1 MHQGHCT
8 TSEHRVRLASKMIA
22 FEGQYGAVSEM
33 SQLHGISRQTLYG
46 WKGKGAA
53 ALQRAFQVKQEPAE
67 PEEQLERAVLTLLT
81 EAHASYRGIQV
92 CLEKLLGLH
101 VSLGKITTIVQE
113 AGKRAQAWLSH
124 QLPKGM
130 RVLALDEQYGR
141 KRGEAYFNIVDVHSG
156 LVIASV
162 PSLPVDAESWV
173 LLLWQM
179 QEQGLKW
186 KTLVT
191 DGGKALQEAVEEVSP
206 DQIHQRD
213 VWHVEQEG
221 QKVQARLD
229 RCVQALE
236 EQAKTVARQAE
247 RLAGGHKPRG
257 AHPKCDVQ
265 AHTALLQQARRTT
278 SDLRYLMWELKRLL
292 QVVVVA
298 ANPHLGVLS
307 LPQREQELQALL
319 ALFAEL
325 WQTAPQ
331 TMQEPL
337 KRLLHH
343 IQFALPHLVGF
354 TKALETLQQEISQR
368 LGPDAEYLIGWA
380 WQYRC
385 VLGPETSQLLAGLP
399 AEWRESA
406 SSLFCAWDQAVR
418 ASSTVENW
426 HSVLRPFLAVHRTL
440 SAGML
445 ALLAVWHNHRVA
457 PRGLHQ
463 GQSPLQRSGIHEQAI
478 DWLVTLGYR
487 PALPALAIGSL
498 KPQMAARAA

>member
-1 MHQGHCT
+1 
-8 TSEHRVRLASKMIA
+8 MIA
-22 FEGQYGAVSEM
+22 FEGQYGVVSEM
-33 SQLHGISRQTLYG
+33 SQLHRISRQTLYG

-53 ALQRAFQVKQEPAE
+53 ALERAFKVKQEPAE
-67 PEEQLERAVLTLLT
+67 PEEQIERAVLTLLT

-92 CLEKLLGLH
+92 CLEKLVGLH
-101 VSLGKITTIVQE
+101 VSLGKIATIVQE
-113 AGKRAQAWLSH
+113 AGKRAQEWLSH
-124 QLPKGM
+124 QIPLGM
-130 RVLALDEQYGR
+130 RALALDEQYGR
-141 KRGEAYFNIVDVHSG
+141 KRGEAYFTIVDVHSG
-156 LVIASV
+156 LVVASV
-162 PSLPVDAESWV
+162 PSLPVDGESWI

-179 QEQGLKW
+179 QEQGLTW
-186 KTLVT
+186 KTLVS
-191 DGGKALQEAVEEVSP
+191 DGGKAIQEAVEEVSP

-213 VWHVEQEG
+213 VWHVEHEC

-247 RLAGGHKPRG
+247 RLARGQKPRG
-257 AHPKCDVQ
+257 AHPKSDVQ
-265 AHTALLQQARRTT
+265 AHNALLQQARRTA
-278 SDLRYLMWELKRLL
+278 SDLGYLIWELKGLL

-307 LPQREQELQALL
+307 EQQRNQELQALL

-325 WQTAPQ
+325 WQTAPEAL
-331 TMQEPL
+331 QEPL

-354 TKALETLQQEISQR
+354 TKALETVQQEVSQR
-368 LGPDAEYLIGWA
+368 SGRDAVYLIGWV

-385 VLGPETSQLLAGLP
+385 VFGPETSQLLAGLP

-406 SSLFCAWDQAVR
+406 ATLFCAWDQAVR

-426 HSVLRPFLAVHRTL
+426 HSVVRPFLAVHRTL
-440 SAGML
+440 SAGTL

-457 PRGLHQ
+457 PRGLHK
-463 GQSPLQRSGIHEQAI
+463 GQSPIQRSGIQEQAV
-478 DWLVTLGYR
+478 DWLVTLGY
-487 PALPALAIGSL
+487 PPTLPALAIGSL
-498 KPQMAARAA
+498 KPQMPGRVA